1 MGNAPSSCEEP
12 RAPYRRRLSKHR
24 ATSSWVQSAGAS
36 DYVGMPTTPMGSAYH
51 ELDDAIPTV
60 PNFAMLQSRDLSSI
74 KQPKNIHTLSHDTSA
89 AAGCYKS
96 RPSRHSTD
104 AFHPLRSAPV
114 SGSARAASMKED
126 DELGND
132 AENQRLDEIY
142 FSSPPG
148 LSSSSSTESGR
159 TLSSDSDTS
168 RELPLYI
175 PYRRRSLQRIPGL
188 ATRPEQ
194 LESDATIHRQNLPTS
209 PANQS
214 YPPSVQS
221 DNDPATFLVSPIQD
235 QDLDDLGNPA
245 ETGFKQL
252 GSIKFGSLR
261 ITNGSP
267 LSMRQG
273 EAKMDGSAVIG
284 SDSIDK
290 STASGEGIDSN
301 HALPAISHAVE
312 DSNDSTSIEQ
322 PFPIASDCPP
332 EESLHKVH
340 VSETA
345 RGRQGRLSTEN
356 PRASAE
362 TVRARIPSFIDV
374 VGDEQLN
381 LVRRQSRRVTSDDSS
396 SIYSDNFIPV
406 MIADDI
412 ASHKPTHND
421 NSNGPHLSFQSFRNL
436 IRQNRVKSYLQANN
450 KTAVTNKPSHQ
461 RSASEQSASTTT
473 STVRSQSKPR
483 HKLGKKKPRA
493 LSPPA
498 PSASK
503 AKNDELDATKPWPM
517 PPGASNRES
526 TAKKDK
532 DQARRK
538 SDRQVHR
545 TRPSQDEKPSV
556 PRAPRQLEH
565 TLRNRFDEY
574 QTTSERVPILLDRA
588 SATPRAQVSFERD
601 IPKQRQAPVRAEQL
615 RRSQTAEFKPLP
627 TPKPELPQRRRPVK
641 VPAPI
646 PNGFGAT
653 SFQENLQEPRNR
665 QSMFSPIPSH
675 ARSHTVPL
683 MAQQYRPYHH
693 DDEERHLQSLES
705 DSPYVSPLSDDG
717 QVTWPLTVNEALS
730 RTTTKSSSTFQPR
743 EVSPLRHTVSMP
755 SIHDDDHNR
764 SLLTPAP
771 ISAHSRRAQELA
783 ERWNRQQKKKQ
794 SSRASLEQSR
804 LSELYEQ
811 LPSRRPTLAG
821 AVEEDDE
828 FPFVL
833 VERDDNLPPIVYRNG
848 MRRGSEVSM
857 WRPPYRVLHSYYSP
871 AYRNAP
877 IWG

>member
-1 MGNAPSSCEEP
+1 
-12 RAPYRRRLSKHR
+12 
-24 ATSSWVQSAGAS
+24 
-36 DYVGMPTTPMGSAYH
+36 
-51 ELDDAIPTV
+51 
-60 PNFAMLQSRDLSSI
+60 
-74 KQPKNIHTLSHDTSA
+74 
-89 AAGCYKS
+89 
-96 RPSRHSTD
+96 
-104 AFHPLRSAPV
+104 
-114 SGSARAASMKED
+114 MKED

-132 AENQRLDEIY
+132 AENQRLDDIY

-188 ATRPEQ
+188 ATRPENF
-194 LESDATIHRQNLPTS
+194 ESDATIHRQNLPTLS
-209 PANQS
+209 ANQS
-214 YPPSVQS
+214 YSPSVQS

-252 GSIKFGSLR
+252 GSIRFGSLR

-273 EAKMDGSAVIG
+273 EAKMDGSAVSG

-290 STASGEGIDSN
+290 STASGEGIDSDR
-301 HALPAISHAVE
+301 ALPAISHAIE

-322 PFPIASDCPP
+322 LTAIAPDCPP
-332 EESLHKVH
+332 EGSLQKVP
-340 VSETA
+340 VSETV

-356 PRASAE
+356 SRASAE

-396 SIYSDNFIPV
+396 SVYSDNFIPV

-450 KTAVTNKPSHQ
+450 KTAVTNKSSHQ

-473 STVRSQSKPR
+473 STVRSQSRPR

-498 PSASK
+498 TSASK
-503 AKNDELDATKPWPM
+503 ANNDETDATKPWPV

-526 TAKKDK
+526 AARKDK
-532 DQARRK
+532 VHARRK
-538 SDRQVHR
+538 SDRQGHR
-545 TRPSQDEKPSV
+545 TRPSQDETPSV

-565 TLRNRFDEY
+565 TLRDRFNEY

-588 SATPRAQVSFERD
+588 SATPRGQVSFERD
-601 IPKQRQAPVRAEQL
+601 IPKQRQAPVRVEQL

-646 PNGFGAT
+646 PNGFGAQ
-653 SFQENLQEPRNR
+653 SFQENPQEPRNR
-665 QSMFSPIPSH
+665 QSMFSPMPSH
-675 ARSHTVPL
+675 VRSHTAPL
-683 MAQQYRPYHH
+683 MAQQYRPYRH
-693 DDEERHLQSLES
+693 DDKERHLHSLES
-705 DSPYVSPLSDDG
+705 DSPYVSPMSDDG

-730 RTTTKSSSTFQPR
+730 RTAPKSSTFQPR
-743 EVSPLRHTVSMP
+743 EVSPLRQTVSMP
-755 SIHDDDHNR
+755 SIHGDDDNR

-783 ERWNRQQKKKQ
+783 EKWNRQQQKKQ
-794 SSRASLEQSR
+794 SSRTSLEQSR

-811 LPSRRPTLAG
+811 PPSRRPTLAG

-848 MRRGSEVSM
+848 TRRGSEVSM

>member
-1 MGNAPSSCEEP
+1 MGNASSSCEEP

-36 DYVGMPTTPMGSAYH
+36 DSFGMPTTPMGSAYH

-74 KQPKNIHTLSHDTSA
+74 KQAKNIHTLGHDLSA

-132 AENQRLDEIY
+132 AENQRLDDIY

-188 ATRPEQ
+188 ATRPEKF
-194 LESDATIHRQNLPTS
+194 ESDATIHRQNLPTLS
-209 PANQS
+209 ANQS
-214 YPPSVQS
+214 YCPSVQS
-221 DNDPATFLVSPIQD
+221 DNDAATFLVSPIQD

-252 GSIKFGSLR
+252 GSIRFGSLR

-273 EAKMDGSAVIG
+273 EAKMDGSAVSG

-301 HALPAISHAVE
+301 RALPAISHAIE

-322 PFPIASDCPP
+322 LTAIAPDCPP
-332 EESLHKVH
+332 EGSLQKVP
-340 VSETA
+340 VSETV

-356 PRASAE
+356 SRASAE

-396 SIYSDNFIPV
+396 SVYSDNFIPV

-412 ASHKPTHND
+412 ASHKATHND

-450 KTAVTNKPSHQ
+450 KTAVTNKSSHQ

-473 STVRSQSKPR
+473 STIRSQSRPR

-498 PSASK
+498 TSASK
-503 AKNDELDATKPWPM
+503 ANNDETDATTPWPV

-526 TAKKDK
+526 AAKKDK
-532 DQARRK
+532 VHARRK

-545 TRPSQDEKPSV
+545 TRPSQDETPSV

-565 TLRNRFDEY
+565 TLRDRFNEY

-588 SATPRAQVSFERD
+588 SATPRGQVSFERD

-641 VPAPI
+641 VPAPT
-646 PNGFGAT
+646 PNGFGAQ
-653 SFQENLQEPRNR
+653 SFQENPQEPRNR
-665 QSMFSPIPSH
+665 QSMFSPMPSH
-675 ARSHTVPL
+675 VRSHTAPL
-683 MAQQYRPYHH
+683 MAHQYRPYHH
-693 DDEERHLQSLES
+693 DDKERRLQSLES
-705 DSPYVSPLSDDG
+705 DSPYVSPMSDDG

-730 RTTTKSSSTFQPR
+730 RTAPRSSTFQPR
-743 EVSPLRHTVSMP
+743 EVSPLRQTVSMP
-755 SIHDDDHNR
+755 SIHGDDDNR

-783 ERWNRQQKKKQ
+783 EKWNRQQQKKQ
-794 SSRASLEQSR
+794 SSRTSLEQSR

-848 MRRGSEVSM
+848 TRRGSEVSM